1 VGVRISSSAHT
12 KPASKRVLTFLS
24 TAGTRGDKVSLDQSR
39 YNFRQKLVHRAMQKS
54 SNLYQNLGYW
64 FLMFIVLVIAGFYTS
79 YLSTL
84 FDDKPRLVHI
94 HFMLMSLWIIMLITQ
109 PFLIKYKKRA
119 IHRKIGK
126 ASYVLVPL
134 VLISGFLMMRQ
145 SFYFS
150 SELIYQEAIKRDQ
163 I

>member
-1 VGVRISSSAHT
+1 
-12 KPASKRVLTFLS
+12 
-24 TAGTRGDKVSLDQSR
+24 
-39 YNFRQKLVHRAMQKS
+39 MQKS

-150 SELIYQEAIKRDQ
+150 SELIYQEAIKTGSNLSATQ
-163 I
+163 IAEQAADKMGLPFLVLFQVK